1 MREAYEDLISRVYV
15 ALGRTEEQGKE
26 KAEGMSDA
34 EIEEV
39 GDALQELFQDL
50 AYENDFV
57 RREDCVEIAS
67 EMMTE
72 REVDY

>member
-15 ALGRTEEQGKE
+15 ALGWTEEQGKE
-26 KAEGMSDA
+26 KTESMSDA

-50 AYENDFV
+50 AYENDFI

>member
-50 AYENDFV
+50 AYENDFI

-67 EMMTE
+67 KMMTE